1 MLKKHS
7 EKAPHK
13 LPIISSSDL
22 LEDVFKLSDSQKS
35 ELSSMYEDISNTFQV
50 GKVLA
55 GKVVAKDNSGMIVSI
70 EYKSDGVIPHY
81 EFSEFELKKFNV
93 GDPIEVILDRLE
105 DENGAV
111 ILSYQKAKALK
122 AWDKISELAANDE
135 PVRGVVTHKV
145 KGGLNVDVGIPA
157 FLPGSQVDT
166 QRVSD
171 FDQFVGQEVTCKIL
185 KINKKRGNIII
196 SRRKYIEEQ
205 RFEDKKKALD
215 TISDG
220 QVLQG
225 IVKNITSYGVF
236 VDVGGI
242 DGLLH
247 ITDMSWGRIAHPSEL
262 VRIGDTINVKVISFD
277 KNNEKISLGMKQLTP
292 NPWEN
297 VDQKYPV
304 GSKVKGRIS
313 SITDY
318 GLFIEVEKG
327 VEGLVHISEISW
339 TERINNLSKHFAL
352 NDLIEAV
359 VVALDKENRRMSLS
373 VKQLSDDPWKTVAA
387 KFNIGDKISG
397 KITNITDFGLF
408 VQLLEG
414 VDGLV
419 HISDL
424 SWTDHVTHPGDRYK
438 KGDSVEAVILAIDPT
453 NRKVSLGIKQ
463 LDKDPWTNVSSEYTV
478 GSTVEGVVSKITN
491 FGAFVKLPTG
501 IEGLVHISELAD
513 NEVTK
518 VEDILKV
525 GQTSSFRVI
534 KVSQDERKLGLSLK
548 PAREGKAETKET
560 KEESAEPRP
569 AREPRQQSFK
579 KPKEEASAKQQHQ
592 QPQQAQQQQKDPAK
606 GSLQQA
612 LAEHAAKIK
621 KQSDE

>member
-1 MLKKHS
+1 MLKKQS
-7 EKAPHK
+7 SDKTPHK

-22 LEDVFKLSDSQKS
+22 LEDVFQLSDSQKS

-55 GKVVAKDNSGMIVSI
+55 GKIVAKDNSGMIVSI

-81 EFSEFELKKFNV
+81 EFSEYELKKFNV
-93 GDPIEVILDRLE
+93 GDQIEVILDRLE

-352 NDLIEAV
+352 NDLVEAV

-373 VKQLSDDPWKTVAA
+373 VKQLSDDPWKTVSERF
-387 KFNIGDKISG
+387 KIGDKING

-525 GQTSSFRVI
+525 GQTASFRVI

-548 PAREGKAETKET
+548 PAREAKAETKEA
-560 KEESAEPRP
+560 KAEETEPRAAREPRP
-569 AREPRQQSFK
+569 AFK
-579 KPKEEASAKQQHQ
+579 KPKEEAPAKQQ
-592 QPQQAQQQQKDPAK
+592 PQKDPAK